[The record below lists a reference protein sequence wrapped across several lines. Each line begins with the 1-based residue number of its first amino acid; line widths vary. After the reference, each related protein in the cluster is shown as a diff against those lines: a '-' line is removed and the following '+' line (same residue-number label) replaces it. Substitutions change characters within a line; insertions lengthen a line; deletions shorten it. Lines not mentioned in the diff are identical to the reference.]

1 MYLPT
6 LRTGVF
12 GAVLVLALGLMFLL
26 PHSTLAAPPDG
37 CDRHTHGNVTMGC
50 ANAPNVYGSG
60 ENAYA
65 RGSAVVEASPQNDE
79 LRALTTGN
87 EVCKSGTPVEIW
99 KSERTKYNAR
109 ITSASGG
116 PSNWIPSAC
125 QEPRFGIGVTMRLRA
140 PITIGAPALSDIQ
153 IGSGG
158 KRI

>member
-37 CDRHTHGNVTMGC
+37 CDRHTHGNVTMDC
-50 ANAPNVYGSG
+50 ANALNVYGPG

-65 RGSAVVEASPQNDE
+65 RGSAVVEASPQNDK

-116 PSNWIPSAC
+116 PSKLDTLC
-125 QEPRFGIGVTMRLRA
+125 LPRAEIWHWSDHEA
-140 PITIGAPALSDIQ
+140 AGAHNPL
-153 IGSGG
+153 G
-158 KRI
+158 RPH

>member
-37 CDRHTHGNVTMGC
+37 CDRHTHGNVTMG
-50 ANAPNVYGSG
+50 
-60 ENAYA
+60 YA

-140 PITIGAPALSDIQ
+140 PVTIGAPALSDIQ

-158 KRI
+158 KRIGLSSHEDRPSFWS

>member
-1 MYLPT
+1 
-6 LRTGVF
+6 
-12 GAVLVLALGLMFLL
+12 
-26 PHSTLAAPPDG
+26 
-37 CDRHTHGNVTMGC
+37 MGC

-109 ITSASGG
+109 ITSCVRRAVETGY
-116 PSNWIPSAC
+116 PLSAKS
-125 QEPRFGIGVTMRLRA
+125 RDL
-140 PITIGAPALSDIQ
+140 ALE
-153 IGSGG
+153 
-158 KRI
+158 